1 VNAIVN
7 LLKDVNATTF
17 LHAPQHVE
25 TASKTAQELI
35 LKPLPIL
42 TRPQYDTTS
51 TTPPFA
57 RQGVDPKKENLRK
70 LIMMHSS
77 GSTGLPK
84 PIHYTHARLL
94 STFRTAQ
101 YLTAFQSV
109 PLFHAHGFVSFVQA
123 IYTRKTIYLFNGH
136 VPQTHQTMV
145 EAIKGVG
152 NGGPEIVW
160 TVPYVL
166 KLLAEKREGIEV
178 LKKCKVVSCSGS
190 RCPDELGDLL
200 VNEGIHFGSAFG
212 ATEVALI
219 LTSLNRP
226 KDDKAWN
233 YLRPPSHVA
242 PYILMRPVDGA
253 ICECIV
259 LDGHR
264 GKLKSNSNDP
274 PNSWHTSDLF
284 IAHPIIHNAWKF
296 VGRADDRVTLTN
308 GEKVLPLPIEGRIQ
322 QDALVKEAVVFGVD
336 RPVPGLLLF
345 RAKAAQG
352 LSDTEFVEKVWPA
365 IEDAN
370 SRAEGF
376 SQISRDMIAVI
387 PEDVECPSTDKSS
400 IKRAAVYREFKD
412 VIEDVYTSLENSM
425 EGTLKLSMKELE
437 EWILKS
443 FTELGI
449 KVENA
454 EMDFFSAG
462 VDSLKAIQMRGL
474 IVKNLDLGGNVA
486 KCGSMIVYDCGN
498 TARLAK
504 ALFAIRVGETTTG
517 TGSDEIAVT
526 RSLIEEYSKF
536 EEKSTLGSKVPECKV
551 VVSRA
556 FLQSCS

>member
-1 VNAIVN
+1 
-7 LLKDVNATTF
+7 
-17 LHAPQHVE
+17 
-25 TASKTAQELI
+25 
-35 LKPLPIL
+35 
-42 TRPQYDTTS
+42 
-51 TTPPFA
+51 
-57 RQGVDPKKENLRK
+57 
-70 LIMMHSS
+70 M
-77 GSTGLPK
+77 
-84 PIHYTHARLL
+84 
-94 STFRTAQ
+94 
-101 YLTAFQSV
+101 
-109 PLFHAHGFVSFVQA
+109 PLFHAHGFISFIQA

-136 VPQTHQTMV
+136 VPQTHETIV
-145 EAIKGVG
+145 KAIKGVG
-152 NGGPEIVW
+152 VDGGAGPEIVW

-200 VNEGIHFGSAFG
+200 VSEGIHFGSAFG

-233 YLRPPSHVA
+233 YLRPPPHVA
-242 PYILMRPVDGA
+242 PYILMRPIDGP

-259 LDGHR
+259 LEGHR

-274 PNSWHTSDLF
+274 PNSWHTNDLF
-284 IAHPIIHNAWKF
+284 IGHPIIPNAWKF
-296 VGRADDRVTLTN
+296 VGRLDDRVALTN

-322 QDALVKEAVVFGVD
+322 QDPLVKEVVVFGVD

-345 RAKAAQG
+345 RAKAAEG
-352 LSDTEFVEKVWPA
+352 LTDSEFVEKVWPA

-412 VIEDVYTSLENSM
+412 VIDGVYARLENSI
-425 EGTLKLSMKELE
+425 EGTLKLSVEELE
-437 EWILKS
+437 KWIVES
-443 FTELGI
+443 FKDLGI
-449 KVENA
+449 YLESKET
-454 EMDFFSAG
+454 DFFSSS

-474 IVKNLDLGGNVA
+474 IIKNLDLGGNVS
-486 KCGSMIVYDCGN
+486 KCGSMVVYDCGN
-498 TARLAK
+498 AAKLAK
-504 ALFAIRVGETTTG
+504 TLFAIRAGETTERAE
-517 TGSDEIAVT
+517 SDEIAVM
-526 RSLIEEYSKF
+526 RSLVEQYSKF
-536 EEKSTLGSKVPECKV
+536 ELLSAGNKSPESHV
-551 VVSRA
+551 VVSHSPSQNRIGI
-556 FLQSCS
+556 LTRLQDSHWCNGLTRISPLGSNYHPPECLESILSPPNSTRPNSYLSTRGSSRIPQTQSCIVLRESDTSIIRPLAT